1 MSAVPLPPTARSERP
16 PRSDGI
22 VQPQGKGE
30 TEATKRDILA
40 WYKERAATSGRP
52 LSRDEARNRSPPP
65 SVKKRRTSSPA
76 ADARHA
82 QRAQHRDSGEAAD
95 VPQSSA
101 RPALPTDQIDTAHE
115 PESGGIRLDELIDA
129 RGHELIEL
137 IESSTYPATSL
148 DELNNAEAEG
158 TATIP
163 SDEPTFA
170 HLLFDGRSEEEVADT
185 AAKINTWRNIP
196 KRARPKIAEMIIEI
210 ADRAT
215 SGEPCS
221 STNCCGCRACCR
233 RDRAWQDFDYIMQ
246 VLMRNHENSAPSAVK
261 TGPKVDEIIRDRVQQ
276 VKVHG

>member
-163 SDEPTFA
+163 
-170 HLLFDGRSEEEVADT
+170 
-185 AAKINTWRNIP
+185 
-196 KRARPKIAEMIIEI
+196 
-210 ADRAT
+210 
-215 SGEPCS
+215 
-221 STNCCGCRACCR
+221 
-233 RDRAWQDFDYIMQ
+233 
-246 VLMRNHENSAPSAVK
+246 
-261 TGPKVDEIIRDRVQQ
+261 
-276 VKVHG
+276 

>member
-65 SVKKRRTSSPA
+65 SVKKRRTNSPA

-129 RGHELIEL
+129 RGHEARQHPST
-137 IESSTYPATSL
+137 SSTTRKPRGLRRYRQTSRRL
-148 DELNNAEAEG
+148 RIYSSTDAPRRKSL
-158 TATIP
+158 IP
-163 SDEPTFA
+163 
-170 HLLFDGRSEEEVADT
+170 
-185 AAKINTWRNIP
+185 
-196 KRARPKIAEMIIEI
+196 RPKSILGAIF
-210 ADRAT
+210 R
-215 SGEPCS
+215 
-221 STNCCGCRACCR
+221 
-233 RDRAWQDFDYIMQ
+233 
-246 VLMRNHENSAPSAVK
+246 SAP
-261 TGPKVDEIIRDRVQQ
+261 GRRLQR
-276 VKVHG
+276 